1 MVKSLLLAYILG
13 GACALA
19 APSHSADENENPV
32 VDLGYAKYRGVRN
45 ATYGLDYYFGIR
57 YAVSPEGD
65 LRWRAPQD
73 IESHGKYSISAV
85 IDATTVGPQCVQGP
99 TAWANGTNLGA
110 LQVLGAI
117 PPLPSS
123 EDCLLLNVLT
133 PTSPKSKSLPVVVY
147 IHGGG
152 YITGSSI
159 SSDGSQFTQYAQGNI
174 VWVSIQY
181 RLGAYGF
188 LNPKEFD
195 GNDGVKNAGL
205 LDQRLALEWVQRHIS
220 AFGGDPSKVTIWGG
234 SAGGGSVVNQLIY
247 NGGEKNPPYRGAIA
261 EFPWLQPYHDD
272 IFLQKQYQTVLDEA
286 KCGDLACLRS
296 LSASALEKAITTSY
310 YTAYAAGLYA
320 YGDMYF
326 GPSVDGDFVHDLP
339 SVEFDNGHFARV
351 PLMTNHDSF
360 EGILFTNFSTTSFDE
375 NRAQWQKTWHSPT
388 TKFWESLS
396 QLYPLSDFGTTYYE
410 QSFFRSL
417 IFPLIA
423 LLAPLSI
430 PGADP
435 SLWQTQ
441 QINGDANINCPT
453 YYFAAAAQKYG
464 VPAYKSIFD
473 AGVYVHSAADFP
485 IFNTQIFTV
494 DTSVATAVKDYF
506 LSFIV
511 GLDPNTL
518 PSVSHQ
524 TRTHWPQYGQKNYDI
539 LNVQDASITAQRDP
553 DASDRCDFLHSQS
566 SIVRN

>member
-1 MVKSLLLAYILG
+1 MIKSLLLVSVLG
-13 GACALA
+13 GCALA
-19 APSHSADENENPV
+19 APSYSTNDNPV

-57 YAVSPEGD
+57 YAVPPTGN
-65 LRWRAPQD
+65 LRWQAPQD
-73 IESHGKYSISAV
+73 IESHGKHSSGI
-85 IDATTVGPQCVQGP
+85 IDATILGPQCVQGP

-110 LQVLGAI
+110 LQVLGASPQI
-117 PPLPSS
+117 PAS
-123 EDCLLLNVLT
+123 EDCLLLNVLK
-133 PTSPKSKSLPVVVY
+133 PVSPKSKSLPVLVY

-152 YITGSSI
+152 YITGNSI
-159 SSDGSQFTQYAQGNI
+159 SSDGSDFTKYAQGNVI
-174 VWVSIQY
+174 WVSIQY

-195 GNDGVKNAGL
+195 GHNGVKNAGL

-234 SAGGGSVVNQLIY
+234 SAGGGSVVNQMIY
-247 NGGEKNPPYRGAIA
+247 KGGEKKPPYRGAIA

-272 IFLQKQYQTVLDEA
+272 SFLQKQYQNFLNDA
-286 KCGDLACLRS
+286 KCGNVACLRS
-296 LSASALEKAITTSY
+296 LSPSALETAINKSY
-310 YTAYAAGLYA
+310 YTGYDAGLYS
-320 YGDMYF
+320 YGDMYY
-326 GPSVDGDFVHDLP
+326 GPSVDGDFVRDLP
-339 SVEFDNGHFARV
+339 SVEFNKGHFSRV

-375 NRAQWQKTWHSPT
+375 NKAQWQKTWDSPT
-388 TKFWESLS
+388 PKFWESLS
-396 QLYPLSDFGTTYYE
+396 QLYPLSSFGAPYYE
-410 QSFFRSL
+410 QPFFRSL

-423 LLAPLSI
+423 LLAPLSA
-430 PGADP
+430 PGVDP

-485 IFNTQIFTV
+485 IFNVDIFTV
-494 DTSVATAVKDYF
+494 DSSVATAVKDYF
-506 LSFIV
+506 LSFIIR
-511 GLDPNTL
+511 GDPNTF

-524 TRTHWPQYGQKNYDI
+524 TRTHWPQYGQKSYTI
-539 LNVQDASITAQRDP
+539 LNVSDTSVAAQRDP
-553 DASDRCDFLHSQS
+553 DASDRCDFWHSQS
-566 SIVRN
+566 AIVRN